1 MTSLVAGPASRCA
14 GAGNRVGRDR
24 TSGRAES
31 NGMCGR
37 RSRGRPPEFPLSRS
51 ACWRWPVTCF
61 IAAACGRFPS
71 TKSSRP
77 QACHQI
83 DPSSF
88 LPSIFCTK
96 MKNKRALEI
105 NRRANFRASSEKFN
119 FTKHLVGFWRDLERD
134 LEDKL
139 HWKYDELS
147 PLPLLEKLK
156 LAECPADTDELARAE
171 FFWSRRPRL
180 LPAAGY
186 IVWLIVALGLPF
198 WLFTVPA
205 IGLPLLIISAVVV
218 NTGIVQ
224 SVRWRRQYEL
234 SINRLIR
241 HFGRSEHSRPSV

>member
-1 MTSLVAGPASRCA
+1 
-14 GAGNRVGRDR
+14 
-24 TSGRAES
+24 
-31 NGMCGR
+31 
-37 RSRGRPPEFPLSRS
+37 
-51 ACWRWPVTCF
+51 
-61 IAAACGRFPS
+61 
-71 TKSSRP
+71 
-77 QACHQI
+77 
-83 DPSSF
+83 
-88 LPSIFCTK
+88 

-134 LEDKL
+134 LEDNL

-156 LAECPADTDELARAE
+156 LAECPADKDELARAE

-205 IGLPLLIISAVVV
+205 IGLPLIIISAVVI
-218 NTGIVQ
+218 NTGIER
-224 SVRWRRQYEL
+224 SVRWRCQYEL
-234 SINRLIR
+234 SIDRLSR
-241 HFGRSEHSRPSV
+241 HFGRSAHSTPSHI